1 MNTIILLAIIVLI
14 SLWLIVRERAKDI
27 RVQNEN
33 IILFCEIVLF
43 ICLMLFLADIV
54 IEIIN
59 KINSTIAMV
68 G

>member
-1 MNTIILLAIIVLI
+1 MKVIILLVIIALI
-14 SLWLIVRERAKDI
+14 SLWLLVRELDKDI
-27 RVQNEN
+27 REQND
-33 IILFCEIVLF
+33 IIIIFCEIVLF
-43 ICLMLFLADIV
+43 VCLMLFLADIV